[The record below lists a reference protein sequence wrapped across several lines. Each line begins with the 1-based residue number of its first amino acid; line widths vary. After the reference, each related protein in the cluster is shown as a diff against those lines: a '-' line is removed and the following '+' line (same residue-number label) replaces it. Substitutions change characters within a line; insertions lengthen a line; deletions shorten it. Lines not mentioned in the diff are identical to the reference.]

1 MGEIV
6 QGPRRRQFLADLGKG
21 RVGWV
26 SPRPTDTQ
34 QAAVT
39 GIEVGG
45 HFAVIA
51 VLADV
56 EPHVPMALNGIH
68 TPMVGGPARID
79 QGTTSTVGSCVR
91 HDSQLSA
98 GDTGDG

>member
-1 MGEIV
+1 MPGSVGVVELLDHPPGILAEVVGEIV
-6 QGPRRRQFLADLGKG
+6 QGPRGGQFLADLGNG
-21 RVGWV
+21 RVGGIT
-26 SPRPTDTQ
+26 PRPTDTC

-68 TPMVGGPARID
+68 TSMVG
-79 QGTTSTVGSCVR
+79 
-91 HDSQLSA
+91 
-98 GDTGDG
+98 